1 MALWPFRRRAPGRH
15 RRGDGVPSPGASTA
29 GAVAGQPSR
38 PTGRVV
44 LGYAGGDEQEVD
56 DAEERRA
63 FLLLADAWIR
73 PCPLPA
79 PRGSSG

>member
-1 MALWPFRRRAPGRH
+1 
-15 RRGDGVPSPGASTA
+15 
-29 GAVAGQPSR
+29 
-38 PTGRVV
+38 VV